1 TRGDQERMASLR
13 EQVAPY
19 VLRRT
24 KREVATDLP
33 PKTELVRP
41 VELRGKQR
49 DLYENIRVAAHAD
62 VRKVIRHKGLA
73 ASTITILD
81 ALMKLRQ
88 VCCDPRLVAIDAA
101 RGVKESAKT
110 EAFFDMMGRL
120 LPSGHRILVFSQF
133 TSMLALLAA
142 GLRDRGVDYLVL
154 TGQTRDRRK

>member
-33 PKTELVRP
+33 LKTELVRP

-88 VCCDPRLVAIDAA
+88 VCCDPRLVALDAA
-101 RGVKESAKT
+101 RGVKESAKLD
-110 EAFFDMMGRL
+110 ALMALVGQQL
-120 LPSGHRILVFSQF
+120 SGGHRVLVFPQF
-133 TSMLALLAA
+133 TSMLALVGEALHARNVSF
-142 GLRDRGVDYLVL
+142 LTL
-154 TGQTRDRRK
+154 TGATRD